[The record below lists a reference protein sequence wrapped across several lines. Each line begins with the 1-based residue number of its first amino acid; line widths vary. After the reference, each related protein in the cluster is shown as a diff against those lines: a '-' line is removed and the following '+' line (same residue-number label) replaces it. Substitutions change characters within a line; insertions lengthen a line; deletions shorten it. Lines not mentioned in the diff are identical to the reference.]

1 MTVMTV
7 WRSRFQGTYYTYTPV
22 KTKGPRA
29 KETYRGAR
37 RNVGRNQYNTALKA
51 KRKALGLTRREH
63 DVVRGIAWGR
73 HG

>member
-1 MTVMTV
+1 MAVMTV

-37 RNVGRNQYNTALKA
+37 RNVWRNTYNTMQKA
-51 KRKALGLTRREH
+51 ARKALGMTRREH
-63 DVVRGIAWGR
+63 DAYRAETRGL
-73 HG
+73 